1 MRPVAELLTAPAP
14 LPASRT
20 DQFGAP
26 FEVRRMAADDRPR
39 LEAFYDDF
47 QPKRAAQGLPPEGKE
62 RVARWLDAILRDG
75 THLMVEEGGEVM
87 GHAFLIHG
95 EHAAEAE
102 YAIFL
107 HQALRGRGVGT
118 QVNRLA
124 AEVAR
129 AEGVRRLW
137 LSVEPH
143 NRAAIRSYQKAGFQ
157 FRPAS
162 LFATE
167 VEMELELAPPAA

>member
-1 MRPVAELLTAPAP
+1 VADLLTIPAP

-26 FEVRRMAADDRPR
+26 FVVRRMETSDRPR

-47 QPKRAAQGLPPEGKE
+47 HPKRAAQGLPPEGRG
-62 RVARWLDAILRDG
+62 RVARWLDTVLKGG
-75 THLMVEEGGEVM
+75 THLLVEEGGELR
-87 GHAFLIHG
+87 GHAFLIPG
-95 EHAAEAE
+95 EGEGEAE

-107 HQALRGRGVGT
+107 HQVLRGRGVGT

-129 AEGVRRLW
+129 ADGVRKLW

-143 NRAAIRSYQKAGFQ
+143 NRPAIRSYQKAGYQ

-162 LFATE
+162 LYATE
-167 VEMELELAPPAA
+167 VEMELELAPPSA